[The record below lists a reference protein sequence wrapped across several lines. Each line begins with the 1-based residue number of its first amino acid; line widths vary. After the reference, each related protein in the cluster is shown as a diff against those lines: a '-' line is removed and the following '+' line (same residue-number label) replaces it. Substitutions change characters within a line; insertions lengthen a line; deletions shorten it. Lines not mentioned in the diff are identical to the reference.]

1 MKGSSSAR
9 QRKRTLS
16 RAVQHVSAAQ
26 LWNPNKG
33 APQGRPRAGELGE
46 DGPRRSDRPSG
57 IRCQTRGMGQLL
69 AVVLLIAVV
78 DSANPSTIA
87 PALYLAAGQRA
98 GHSLLGFIV
107 GVVVVYF
114 LGGLL
119 IVLGP
124 GQALLALI
132 PRPGLETRHLI
143 ELCLGVGLIVLA
155 GVLWFG
161 RKRVGRDVARDEDR
175 FDRSS
180 FLVGAGIS
188 LVELPTAFPYFAA
201 MAAIVSSGKN
211 VITQI
216 AVLVAYNAVFV
227 APLLAI
233 LGVRLLARES
243 GQRWL
248 ERLRADLDK
257 RLAMLL
263 PGLALVAAVALIVLG
278 AVGTVTD

>member
-1 MKGSSSAR
+1 
-9 QRKRTLS
+9 
-16 RAVQHVSAAQ
+16 
-26 LWNPNKG
+26 
-33 APQGRPRAGELGE
+33 
-46 DGPRRSDRPSG
+46 
-57 IRCQTRGMGQLL
+57 MGQLL

-87 PALYLAAGQRA
+87 PALYLAAGKGAVR
-98 GHSLLGFIV
+98 SLFGFIA
-107 GVVVVYF
+107 GVLSVYF
-114 LGGLL
+114 LGGLA

-143 ELCLGVGLIVLA
+143 ELCLGAGLLVLA

-161 RKRVGRDVARDEDR
+161 RKRVGRDLARDEDR

-201 MAAIVSSGKN
+201 VAAIVGSGKSA
-211 VITQI
+211 IAQI
-216 AVLVAYNAVFV
+216 FALVAYNAVFV

-233 LGVRLLARES
+233 LAVRLLARER

-248 ERLRADLDK
+248 ERLRA
-257 RLAMLL
+257 
-263 PGLALVAAVALIVLG
+263 
-278 AVGTVTD
+278 